1 MTISQPQKWL
11 TLGFGIVLATL
22 LGTGLIAYE
31 AIINREYPFE
41 VEAEADSGYALLNE
55 ILAAIAGAEVS
66 HQAYLET
73 GEEENQRESYVY
85 LEIAESFLE
94 ELNAEEEENDYWLY
108 LEALEPLK
116 TALENRV
123 SGLAASINQSDAE
136 PPGLQ
141 TQIDRAAQRS
151 QAQLEIHMAVQTL
164 VEEGSIDEQW
174 ALADTSLSIN
184 NGLWTLGLIVGVSTL
199 TLCALYL
206 SLRHTL
212 NHAQQ
217 TQQQLQQDTDTL
229 TASLKAETADLLT
242 VKTALAEEL
251 SRRQA
256 IENTYKEIEQAKELT
271 DIKLNFFSL
280 ASHELRT
287 PLRAILVSAQLLDN
301 PNAQWSTAKRSRNL
315 RRIQSSAKTMTQ
327 LLSDILLLT
336 RAEAGKLEFNPQTI
350 DLETFCT
357 ALVGSVKFN
366 TQAQHHIW
374 VEQKGECAIACLDE
388 SLLRAML
395 MSLLTNAIKYSPPE
409 SEIRLTITGQEGH
422 THFQITDQG
431 IGIPITDQKQLFE
444 SFHRG
449 ENAKSIAG
457 TGLGLA
463 VVKKCLE
470 LHGGN
475 ISVDSQVGIGTT
487 FTLDLPWVEKA
498 NP

>member
-11 TLGFGIVLATL
+11 TLGFGMVLATL

-41 VEAEADSGYALLNE
+41 VETETDSGYALLNE
-55 ILAAIAGAEVS
+55 ILAVIASAEVS
-66 HQAYLET
+66 HQAYLAT
-73 GEEENQRESYVY
+73 GDEEQQRESYVY

-94 ELNAEEEENDYWLY
+94 ELNEEEENAYWLY
-108 LEALEPLK
+108 PEALEPLK
-116 TALENRV
+116 IALGNRV
-123 SGLAASINQSDAE
+123 NGLAESINQSDAE
-136 PPGLQ
+136 PPNLQ
-141 TQIDRAAQRS
+141 TQLDRAAQRS
-151 QAQLEIHMAVQTL
+151 QAQLEIHIAVQTL
-164 VEEGSIDEQW
+164 IEEGSIDQEW
-174 ALADTSLSIN
+174 AIADTSLSIN
-184 NGLWTLGLIVGVSTL
+184 NGLWTLSVILGVSVL

-206 SLRHTL
+206 SLRHIL

-217 TQQQLQQDTDTL
+217 TQQQLQQDKEAL

-242 VKTALAEEL
+242 VRTSLAEEL

-256 IENTYKEIEQAKELT
+256 VENTYKEIEQAKELT

-287 PLRAILVSAQLLDN
+287 PLSAILVSAQLLDN
-301 PNAQWSTAKRSRNL
+301 PNVEWSTDKRSRNL

-336 RAEAGKLEFNPQTI
+336 RAEAGKLEFNPQSI
-350 DLETFCT
+350 DLEKFCT
-357 ALVGSVKFN
+357 GLVDNVKFN
-366 TQAQHHIW
+366 TQAQQHIL
-374 VEQKGECAIACLDE
+374 VEKKGECAIAYLDE

-409 SEIRLTITGQEGH
+409 SEIHLIITGQEGY
-422 THFQITDQG
+422 TQFQIADQG
-431 IGIPITDQKQLFE
+431 IGIPLTDQKQLFE

-470 LHGGN
+470 LHGGD
-475 ISVDSQVGIGTT
+475 ISVDSQVGLGTT

-498 NP
+498 NA